1 MVSSHADATRQLLL
15 SSRFTDGTEGRWP
28 AHRPGTSRAG
38 GSIQGERVSGWD
50 TSWLEA
56 QTRRAALTHVGGRK
70 VDQIPLRPPAPP
82 AVNGH
87 TGSAGKPQHQGHHG
101 ALPRLF
107 YFSTEVTSVSQADPH
122 PTPGPA
128 PPAEGLWPGENFL
141 LRLWPGRRSP
151 GRTLPLEA
159 WMSSPICSVH
169 RNATQEP
176 PTCPWSL
183 GLNLPLYVWR
193 QPQHPRPPPGD
204 PAASTELGR
213 GTRRRSIPAC
223 PAAATRENLHLGA
236 PRTTLLSSGN
246 WPSVGTYR
254 APADVSNTPSEPPL

>member
-15 SSRFTDGTEGRWP
+15 SSRFTDGTEGRWT

-56 QTRRAALTHVGGRK
+56 QTQDEPHSTTWVDGRLTRYPSV
-70 VDQIPLRPPAPP
+70 PAP
-82 AVNGH
+82 AVNGL
-87 TGSAGKPQHQGHHG
+87 TGSEGKPRSQGHHG
-101 ALPRLF
+101 ALPCLF
-107 YFSTEVTSVSQADPH
+107 YFSTEETSVSQADPH
-122 PTPGPA
+122 HTPGPA

-151 GRTLPLEA
+151 GRTLPVEA

-169 RNATQEP
+169 RNATQQP

-183 GLNLPLYVWR
+183 GLNLRLYVWR
-193 QPQHPRPPPGD
+193 QPQHPRAPPGD

-223 PAAATRENLHLGA
+223 PVAATRETLHLGA

-254 APADVSNTPSEPPL
+254 APADVSNMPSEPPL